1 MDLDKLKRAGI
12 VTIPS
17 LFTMGNIACGFF
29 SIMASINGN
38 FSKAGWLIFVAML
51 LDGFDG
57 RVARL
62 LKAES
67 AFGVEMD
74 SLADLISFCTAPAF
88 LIYFFALKEIHIWGQ
103 AIAFMFVL
111 FGAIRL
117 AKFNVLANEGKGSK
131 KYFSGLPTPAAAA
144 VLVSFVLSYNIF
156 AFDANGHLLPFMK
169 TYLPYVYNLI
179 AFITIGLALLMVSTI
194 PYAAF
199 KEKRTAANKR
209 KISVARLLLIAIL
222 LVLFFKY
229 PQDVIFIFFG
239 LYAVIGVIMVFV
251 RAFIKKEDK

>member
-1 MDLDKLKRAGI
+1 MNIEKVKRAGI
-12 VTIPS
+12 ITIPS
-17 LFTMGNIACGFF
+17 LFTIGNIGCGFF
-29 SIMASINGN
+29 SILSSVNGN
-38 FSKAGWLIFVAML
+38 FAKAGWLIFIAMF
-51 LDGFDG
+51 LDAFDG

-67 AFGVEMD
+67 PFGVEMD
-74 SLADLISFCTAPAF
+74 SLADLISFCAAPAF
-88 LIYFFALKEIHIWGQ
+88 LIYFFALKDIMVWGQ

-117 AKFNVLANEGKGSK
+117 AKFNVLANQGKGSK

-156 AFDANGHLLPFMK
+156 LTDTNGHLLPVMK
-169 TYLPYVYNLI
+169 TYLPYIHNII
-179 AFITIGLALLMVSTI
+179 AFITIALALLMVSTI

-199 KEKRTAANKR
+199 KEKRSSSERR
-209 KISVARLLLIAIL
+209 KASLSKLVLIAIV

-229 PQDVIFIFFG
+229 PQDVIFIVFG
-239 LYAVIGVIMVFV
+239 LYALFGVIMVLF
-251 RAFIKKEDK
+251 RAFTKQEK

>member
-1 MDLDKLKRAGI
+1 MNLEKLKRAGI
-12 VTIPS
+12 ITIPS

-29 SIMASINGN
+29 SILCSVNGN
-38 FSKAGWLIFVAML
+38 FSKAGWLIFIAMI

-88 LIYFFALKEIHIWGQ
+88 LIYFFALKEIPVWGQ
-103 AIAFMFVL
+103 VIAFMFVL

-169 TYLPYVYNLI
+169 IYLPHIYNLI
-179 AFITIGLALLMVSTI
+179 AFITMALALLMVSTI

-199 KEKRTAANKR
+199 KEKRNPSDKR
-209 KISVARLLLIAIL
+209 KMSVTRLALIAIVIAL
-222 LVLFFKY
+222 LFKY
-229 PQDVIFIFFG
+229 PQDVIFIVFG
-239 LYAVIGVIMVFV
+239 LYALMGIIMVFV
-251 RAFIKKEDK
+251 RAFIKKEN